1 MYRSTLVISG
11 GAPSL
16 HLSLPARR
24 QSLTLMLQLV
34 RSVAQWLDNLNPL
47 TLGSGYGLTLECSWD
62 WCKKQIQAGRDLIPR
77 PIYES
82 GLVLTIC
89 QTASQD
95 SISQETSCVATDR
108 PSLLARYPSSSI
120 VVLFLPRFVIHCKG
134 LGLLLA
140 LPITS
145 TLKPNAS
152 SFVWSSMFR
161 PSKTYRGFL
170 IP

>member
-1 MYRSTLVISG
+1 MGLQASICRYR
-11 GAPSL
+11 P
-16 HLSLPARR
+16 RR

-82 GLVLTIC
+82 SLVLTIC